1 MGRSKQVSL
10 LLGIVLLG
18 LIVTISVSSAYAFLA
33 PTFLFKIPSV
43 PSGQFANPFGV
54 GVDSSDNIY
63 VADTGHRI
71 VQVFDN
77 TGAFLFK
84 FGPSFPG
91 GSFSVPFDV
100 AIDSTGRILVIDC
113 ALGRILV
120 FDSGGNFLSFIGTR
134 GGGPGQFSC
143 SEGITVDGSDNIYVA
158 DSSNG
163 RIQVFDK
170 TGAFQ
175 FLIGRSFPGGSF
187 GYPESVAIDSNGRI
201 IVTDL
206 ASTTVSVF
214 DSGGNFLSFIGTRG
228 SGDGQFLRPAGVDV
242 DSSDNIY
249 VSDIRRHDVQI
260 FDKNGVFLAKFG
272 GPGSGD
278 GQFFNPWDLA
288 IDSSGHIVVVE
299 VSNRRVQ
306 VFGGSDSTPP
316 VITLNGDA
324 IVTLLVGE
332 TYNDAG
338 AVASDDVDGDLTAII
353 VTVNPVDTSTAG
365 TYAVTY
371 DVSDSAGNAAV
382 QVTRTVEVQSPAQA
396 TENLIDDI
404 TSLGLPE
411 EVENSLTA
419 PLQNVGDKLTDNNPK
434 NDSAACGKLEGFIN
448 QVNAQEGKK
457 LTLAEA
463 DELRQAAQALKNSLG
478 C

>member
-18 LIVTISVSSAYAFLA
+18 LIVTISISSAYAFLA

-43 PSGQFANPFGV
+43 PSGQFSVPFGV
-54 GVDSSDNIY
+54 GVDSSGNIY
-63 VADTGHRI
+63 VADTF
-71 VQVFDN
+71 VKTVKVFDK
-77 TGAFLFK
+77 TGTFLFQ
-84 FGPSFPG
+84 FGTSFPG
-91 GSFSVPFDV
+91 VSSLPFDV
-100 AIDSTGRILVIDC
+100 AIDSTGRIIVTNCTGYLV
-113 ALGRILV
+113 V
-120 FDSGGNFLSFIGTR
+120 FDSGGNFPFTIASPGS
-134 GGGPGQFSC
+134 GPGQLRC
-143 SEGITVDGSDNIYVA
+143 SEGVTVDRSDNIYVA
-158 DSSNG
+158 DSGNH
-163 RIQVFDK
+163 RVQVFDK
-170 TGAFQ
+170 TGALQ
-175 FLIGRSFPGGSF
+175 LIIGPSFPGGSL

-201 IVTDL
+201 IITNL
-206 ASTTVSVF
+206 ARTTVTVF
-214 DSGGNFLSFIGTRG
+214 DSGGDFLSFIGTRG
-228 SGDGQFLRPAGVDV
+228 SGDGQFLRPSGVDV

-249 VSDIRRHDVQI
+249 VSDTGRNDVQI

-278 GQFFNPWDLA
+278 GQFNLPWDLA
-288 IDSSGHIVVVE
+288 IDSSGHIVVTE

-306 VFGGSDSTPP
+306 VFGSSDSTPP

-338 AVASDDVDGDLTAII
+338 ATASDDVDGDLTATI
-353 VTVNPVDTSTAG
+353 VTGSTVDTSTAG
-365 TYAVTY
+365 TYTVTY

-382 QVTRTVEVQSPAQA
+382 QVTRTVEVLSPAQA

-411 EVENSLTA
+411 GVESSLTA
-419 PLQNVGDKLTDNNPK
+419 PLQNIGDKLTDNNPN

-457 LTLAEA
+457 LTSAEA
-463 DELRQAAQALKNSLG
+463 DELIQAAQAVKNSLG

>member
-43 PSGQFANPFGV
+43 PSGQFGGPVGV

-63 VADTGHRI
+63 VTDTFSTRT
-71 VQVFDN
+71 VQVFDK
-77 TGAFLFK
+77 TGAFLLK
-84 FGPSFPG
+84 IGPTFPG
-91 GSFSVPFDV
+91 GSFSLPWDV
-100 AIDSTGRILVIDC
+100 AVDSTGRIIVVSC
-113 ALGRILV
+113 ALIPIQV
-120 FDSGGNFLSFIGTR
+120 FDSSGGFLTTLGITSGS
-134 GGGPGQFSC
+134 GVGQLRC
-143 SEGITVDGSDNIYVA
+143 PEAGITVDGLDNIYVA
-158 DSSNG
+158 DSGNH

-170 TGAFQ
+170 TGTSQ
-175 FLIGRSFPGGSF
+175 LIIGPFFPGGSL
-187 GYPESVAIDSNGRI
+187 GYPVDVVIDSNGRI
-201 IVTDL
+201 IVADL
-206 ASTTVSVF
+206 STKQVQIF
-214 DSGGNFLSFIGTRG
+214 DSSGNFLNKFGGSPTFSFG
-228 SGDGQFLRPAGVDV
+228 PWGVAV

-249 VSDIRRHDVQI
+249 ATDIDRNDIQI
-260 FDKNGVFLAKFG
+260 FDSSGNFIAKFG
-272 GPGSGD
+272 GSGSGD
-278 GQFFNPWDLA
+278 GQFFRDWDVA
-288 IDSSGHIVVVE
+288 IDSNDRVIVTDQG
-299 VSNRRVQ
+299 NRRVQ
-306 VFGGSDSTPP
+306 IFGSSDSTPP

-338 AVASDDVDGDLTAII
+338 ATASDDVDGDLTAAI
-353 VTVNPVDTSTAG
+353 VTGSTVDTSTAG

-411 EVENSLTA
+411 GVESSLTA
-419 PLQNVGDKLTDNNPK
+419 PLQNVGDKLTDNNPN

-457 LTLAEA
+457 LTSPEA
-463 DELRQAAQALKNSLG
+463 DELRQAAQAVKNSLG